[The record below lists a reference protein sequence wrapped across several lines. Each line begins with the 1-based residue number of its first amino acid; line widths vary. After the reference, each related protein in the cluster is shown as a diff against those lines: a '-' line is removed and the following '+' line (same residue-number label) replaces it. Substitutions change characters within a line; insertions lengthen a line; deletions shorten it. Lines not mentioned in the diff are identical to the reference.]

1 MRKGE
6 VKKLKKEKK
15 RKEHIHRAK
24 LDRAANKK
32 VSTMDK
38 IAGKKHLYIIV
49 GMAII
54 TSAFIFYTLRG

>member
-6 VKKLKKEKK
+6 VRKLKKEKK
-15 RKEHIHRAK
+15 RKEQIQRAK
-24 LDRAANKK
+24 LTRAANKK

-38 IAGKKHLYIIV
+38 IAGKKHLYIIL

-54 TSAFIFYTLRG
+54 SAFFIFYTLRS